1 MEHKEREEQGVAGPT
16 TTNELSK
23 PVESE
28 EDFLLHLVARDE
40 GTDPG
45 EPVQGDLK
53 QQPNPGNHPTVKL
66 ASNTEETSG
75 AEKPKEYISKS
86 MEACFKAFDKDEDNS
101 LNVNEFTALLK
112 ALFRNE
118 KGKSYPL
125 DTYMCNDLFSIF
137 NISGDGSMNKEEFVY
152 CWNNWIKK
160 VVRPVSAFIVV
171 DVQNDFIDGSLSIS
185 NCPAGQHGVEVID
198 PINKLL
204 DTVPF
209 DVYCYSLDWHPSD
222 HLSFVDNVKLRQ
234 LHETSLIQDPDKAS
248 MYDTVV
254 FTGPPLTEQTLWPR
268 HCVQETWGAEF
279 HKDLKVV
286 SNAMVVHKGINPDI
300 DSYSAFYDN
309 KKISHTEMEAH
320 LRSKNV
326 TDIFVCGIA
335 YDVCVESYSS
345 FYDNHKMS
353 ETKLKTELLRRGVT
367 DIFIGGL
374 ATDVCV
380 ALTAFHGL
388 ELGFR
393 TMLVDDCSRGIRDDV
408 INNTKDKIKTGHG
421 LIVDS
426 HEVKAMVQGRDRRVE
441 LGYFLALQC
450 RKQIIYPLKNKNSRF
465 NKLPAALGQKDGNA
479 SNSNA
484 PGSDG
489 QPVENDDNTSN
500 SNHNAVKASA

>member
-1 MEHKEREEQGVAGPT
+1 MEQEQNVGGPT
-16 TTNELSK
+16 TNEF
-23 PVESE
+23 SE
-28 EDFLLHLVARDE
+28 EEEDYLLDLVVRDQ
-40 GTDPG
+40 GTEPG
-45 EPVQGDLK
+45 EPLQGD
-53 QQPNPGNHPTVKL
+53 QPPQDPGNTLTDKL

-101 LNVNEFTALLK
+101 LNINEFTALLK

-185 NCPAGQHGVEVID
+185 NCPAGQHGVEVIE

-222 HLSFVDNVKLRQ
+222 HLSFVDNVKKRQ

-248 MYDTVV
+248 VYDTVV

-286 SNAMVVHKGINPDI
+286 PNGIVVHKGINPDI

-335 YDVCVESYSS
+335 YDVCVA
-345 FYDNHKMS
+345 F
-353 ETKLKTELLRRGVT
+353 
-367 DIFIGGL
+367 
-374 ATDVCV
+374 
-380 ALTAFHGL
+380 TAFHGL

-408 INNTKDKIKTGHG
+408 INSTKEKIRNGHG
-421 LIVDS
+421 LVVDS

-465 NKLPAALGQKDGNA
+465 NKVPAALGQKDGNA
-479 SNSNA
+479 SGNTA
-484 PGSDG
+484 GGDG